1 MGTLGALV
9 IMKESGVSFDE
20 TMISW
25 VMTILL
31 ILFMFCVGVAI
42 VSFPWIL
49 MGNISTF
56 VSLLFKCISLLI
68 AEWFPPDLKSLVNTS
83 LITFSFLMVFLAVQT
98 SNIILSFVGTGG
110 LFLYFCGVCFLMTI
124 FVAVFVPET
133 HGKMYNQT

>member
-9 IMKESGVSFDE
+9 IMKESGVRFDE

-49 MGNISTF
+49 MGN
-56 VSLLFKCISLLI
+56 K
-68 AEWFPPDLKSLVNTS
+68 
-83 LITFSFLMVFLAVQT
+83 
-98 SNIILSFVGTGG
+98 
-110 LFLYFCGVCFLMTI
+110 
-124 FVAVFVPET
+124 
-133 HGKMYNQT
+133 KMKI